1 MKLLFTLGFSLLLMT
16 GLVAQISERSMEL
29 SLGHQNAFVIEHDGA
44 NKKMVSKILENSLK
58 EYGKVKRNKKAKEW
72 NCLDCDVPG
81 IGKANVYCKIDEGKS
96 QVTSYV
102 FYDDGTQFISSENSP
117 EAANRIKQDLT
128 YVGYEVTKAVIGEE
142 LKSQENSLKDR
153 NKEMKKLEKKN
164 EGLHKDIEKYQK
176 KIAEAEADIEK
187 NLQEQEDKKIEI
199 EQQNRV
205 VGEVTDRLN
214 NVGKN

>member
-72 NCLDCDVPG
+72 NCLNCDVPG

-102 FYDDGTQFISSENSP
+102 FYDDG
-117 EAANRIKQDLT
+117 L
-128 YVGYEVTKAVIGEE
+128 
-142 LKSQENSLKDR
+142 SLI
-153 NKEMKKLEKKN
+153 
-164 EGLHKDIEKYQK
+164 HI
-176 KIAEAEADIEK
+176 
-187 NLQEQEDKKIEI
+187 
-199 EQQNRV
+199 
-205 VGEVTDRLN
+205 
-214 NVGKN
+214 